1 MAFVD
6 PNQAPVTPGSNV
18 PQSQQQAPIAAGGAG
33 VGGSTKA
40 PATPGQ
46 NVPAQPSAQLSAYLS
61 ANQPQATAFGQ
72 TVAGTVGSQVNAAGA
87 AINPAVNTYTGALY
101 TVPTDAAANTVL
113 AASPASLTP
122 NQTTSVT
129 NELGAAAAAPNAAN
143 TFESTAGYQNAAAGI
158 QKAVEQANLWNSGND
173 VASLSTA
180 LTPFEGA
187 NATAGDKTLD
197 SLLLSQTPG
206 AYNQITDAVAP
217 AAGFQGQLAAGTNA
231 ADAALQGAI
240 AQDNAATG
248 AANNSAQSYATNL
261 TNYLNQAVATNQAAQ
276 NAQTAANGPI
286 YTDYNSG
293 NLTAADAVAL
303 GIPAN
308 QAASWAADYNALNPA
323 IQSAESLN
331 NSMTRY
337 GDQSIKN
344 INPVNLSS
352 YLTQPGA
359 PVPINAADV
368 ASTQNYADIAALE
381 GLLGSGSN
389 VVLPISS
396 ATASQ
401 AGLGLNTSASDTLNT
416 AGINAALNPLIPSAQ
431 TYISAIQ
438 HGAAIDP
445 AQTGAQASTIAAQIS
460 GMQTI
465 LNYLNQLSGKSGTGI
480 TPPAPPPGG
489 VYRPI

>member
-6 PNQAPVTPGSNV
+6 PNQVPVTPGSNV

-72 TVAGTVGSQVNAAGA
+72 NVAQTVGNQVNAAGA
-87 AINPAVNTYTGALY
+87 AIQPAVNTYTGGLY
-101 TVPTDAAANTVL
+101 TVPTDAAANTAL

-122 NQTTSVT
+122 DQTTSVT

-143 TFESTAGYQNAAAGI
+143 TFESTAGYQNTAAGI
-158 QKAVEQANLWNSGND
+158 QQAVEQANLWNSGND

-187 NATAGDKTLD
+187 NATAGDTTLD

-206 AYNQITDAVAP
+206 AYQNITNAVAP
-217 AAGFQGQLAAGTNA
+217 AAGFQAQLAAGTTA

-248 AANNSAQSYATNL
+248 AATGAAQNYATGL
-261 TNYLNQAVATNQAAQ
+261 TNYLNQQVATNQAAE
-276 NAQTAANGPI
+276 NTQTAQNGSI

-303 GIPAN
+303 GIPPN
-308 QAASWAADYNALNPA
+308 QAATWAADYNALNPA
-323 IQSAESLN
+323 ITNQQAV
-331 NSMTRY
+331 NSQPARSGTQ
-337 GDQSIKN
+337 DT
-344 INPVNLSS
+344 INPVNLSN
-352 YLTQPGA
+352 YLTQAGA
-359 PVPINAADV
+359 PPEINAADV
-368 ASTQNYADIAALE
+368 ATAQNYSDVAALQA
-381 GLLGSGSN
+381 LLGSGSPIT
-389 VVLPISS
+389 LPINAS
-396 ATASQ
+396 TASQ
-401 AGLGLNTSASDTLNT
+401 AGLGLNPAAGDTLNKS
-416 AGINAALNPLIPSAQ
+416 ALDAALTPLISPAQ
-431 TYISAIQ
+431 KYVQQIQ
-438 HGAAIDP
+438 AMASYDP
-445 AQTGAQASTIAAQIS
+445 AQNSAEANAIAQQES
-460 GMQTI
+460 GMNSI
-465 LNYLNQLSGKSGTGI
+465 IAYLQQLIGQAGIGI
-480 TPPAPPPGG
+480 TPPTGG
-489 VYRPI
+489 GYTTNV